1 MKIFHVVSGN
11 KSVVYLLSITKEC
24 ILDLLTLFYERL
36 TKTISCFR
44 GYTVSKMFS
53 LPEG

>member
-1 MKIFHVVSGN
+1 MEIFHVVSGN

-36 TKTISCFR
+36 TKTISCLAYLKDKTDVR
-44 GYTVSKMFS
+44 DKCH
-53 LPEG
+53 